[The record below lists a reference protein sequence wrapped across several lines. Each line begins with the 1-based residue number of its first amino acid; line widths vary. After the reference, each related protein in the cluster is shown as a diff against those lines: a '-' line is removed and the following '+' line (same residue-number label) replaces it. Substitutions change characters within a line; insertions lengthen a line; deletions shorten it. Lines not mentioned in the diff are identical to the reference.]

1 MILSC
6 CYGSRWKQRW
16 KNVGL
21 PNEKRK
27 PDGQNMGLKWFI
39 MFINWFYDCIAFMDL
54 DYRPLQA
61 LALNCPQTRPSAGG
75 A

>member
-1 MILSC
+1 MVLSC

-27 PDGQNMGLKWFI
+27 PDGQNMDLKWFI
-39 MFINWFYDCIAFMDL
+39 MFINGFYDCIAFL
-54 DYRPLQA
+54 KNLIVYLFI
-61 LALNCPQTRPSAGG
+61 LGCVGSSFLCEGFL
-75 A
+75 